1 MARRG
6 KRALKL
12 LLIEDDMVLVK
23 RLNKVLQDAGYA
35 LEHSNNGID
44 GQFLGED
51 EFDIIILDL
60 GLPGRAGLDIL
71 RHWRNQGLMTPVL
84 ILTARDAWHEKVDGL
99 KAGADDYL
107 GKPFHTEELLARLE
121 VLVRRK
127 FGNADNLLTHCGV
140 TLDVDKQAVT
150 NANGNITE
158 LTAIEYR
165 LLHYLM
171 MNPERII
178 SKTELSE
185 HVYQEEQLKDTNV
198 IEVYI
203 NRLRKYLGKS
213 FIETRRRQGYTLKE
227 ERSCTP

>member
-1 MARRG
+1 
-6 KRALKL
+6 LKL
-12 LLIEDDMVLVK
+12 LLIEDDFELVE
-23 RLNKVLQDAGYA
+23 RLTKVLRRSGYA
-35 LEHSNNGID
+35 IEHADNGID

-51 EFDIIILDL
+51 EGDLDVIILDL
-60 GLPGRAGLDIL
+60 GLPGKSGLEVL
-71 RHWRNQGLMTPVL
+71 RHWRKLGLTTPVL

-121 VLVRRK
+121 ALVRRK
-127 FGNADNLLTHCGV
+127 FGNADNKLFHCGIK
-140 TLDVDKQAVT
+140 LDVDKQTVFNQA
-150 NANGNITE
+150 GEMFE

-171 MNPERII
+171 MNPEKVI

-203 NRLRKYLGKS
+203 NRLRNYLGKS
-213 FIETRRRQGYTLKE
+213 FIVTRRRQGYRLKE
-227 ERSCTP
+227 DKTCTH

>member
-1 MARRG
+1 M
-6 KRALKL
+6 KL
-12 LLIEDDMVLVK
+12 LLIEDDIELVG
-23 RLNKVLQDAGYA
+23 LLTKVLQNAGYA
-35 LEHSNNGID
+35 LEHASNGID

-51 EFDIIILDL
+51 DFDIVILDL
-60 GLPGRAGLDIL
+60 GLPGKTGLEVL
-71 RHWRNQGLMTPVL
+71 RHWRKNGLTMPVL

-121 VLVRRK
+121 VLIRRK
-127 FGNADNLLTHCGV
+127 FGNADNILVHCGV
-140 TLDVDKQAVT
+140 ALDVDKQTLT
-150 NANGNITE
+150 NAEDKVFE

-171 MNPERII
+171 LNPDKII

-213 FIETRRRQGYTLKE
+213 FIETRRGQGYRLKE
-227 ERSCTP
+227 KVSCTH